1 MDVGRTKAK
10 IESLRKEITDHNYRY
25 YVLDDPIIPDAEY
38 DRLMRELQSLEEH
51 YPQFVQPDS
60 PTQRVGAE
68 PLAAFGQVIHA
79 VPMLSLDNAFA
90 DAELLD
96 FDQRVRNR
104 LEIEDEVEYAAEPK
118 LDGLAVSIRYEK
130 GRLTTGATRG
140 DGVRGEDITHN
151 IRTISSI
158 PLRLR
163 GNNLPEVL
171 DVRGEVFMPK
181 TGFAEL
187 NRRISEEGGKP
198 FVNPRNAAAGSLRQL
213 DPSITAKRPLDI
225 FFYGVGY
232 TEGWQLPDTHADVLA
247 RLRDFG
253 LRVCSE
259 ARVVR
264 GVSGCIEYYAELGR
278 RRGELAYEI
287 DGVVY
292 KVNRLDWQEQL
303 GFVSRAPRWAIA
315 HKFPAEEEITVVR
328 DVNWQV
334 GRTGAVTPVARLEPV
349 FVGGVTVSNAT
360 LHNFDELRRKDV
372 RVGDTVIV
380 RRAGDVI
387 PEVVSVVMKR
397 RPSDSSVVALPEHCP
412 VCGSD
417 VVREKGE
424 AVARCVG
431 GLVCP
436 AQRKEALK
444 HFASRKAMDID
455 GLGSKLIEQL
465 VDDGL
470 VSNAADIYRL
480 DAEQISSLE
489 RMGDKS
495 ARNLVAALEKSKS
508 VSLER
513 FIYSLGIR
521 DVGEATAK
529 GLANFFGDLQRIQ
542 DASIDDLQ
550 EVPDV
555 GPIVAGHIHSFFSQP
570 HNVDV
575 VQKLF
580 AQGVKTIPPEKL
592 TSDLQPL
599 LGTTIVITG
608 TLESMS
614 RQDAKAMLEKAGA
627 KVTSSVSKK
636 TTMVVV
642 GKDPGSKAEKA
653 QKLGIKI
660 VTEAELPSFLPY
672 LKKGN

>member
-1 MDVGRTKAK
+1 MEVQRAKAK
-10 IESLRKEITDHNYRY
+10 IDSLREEITNHNYRY
-25 YVLDDPIIPDAEY
+25 YVLDDPTIPDAEY
-38 DRLMRELQSLEEH
+38 DRLLRELQVLEKR
-51 YPQFVQPDS
+51 YPDLVEPDS

-68 PLAAFGQVIHA
+68 PLSAFGQVVHA
-79 VPMLSLDNAFA
+79 VPMLSLENAFA
-90 DAELLD
+90 ESEVVD
-96 FDQRVRNR
+96 FDQRIRNR
-104 LEIEDEVEYAAEPK
+104 LDLDEDVDYVAEPK
-118 LDGLAVSIRYEK
+118 LDGLAVSIRYES
-130 GRLTTGATRG
+130 GRLTTAATRG

-151 IRTISSI
+151 VRTIASV

-163 GNNLPEVL
+163 GSRLPTVL

-181 TGFAEL
+181 LGFAAL
-187 NRRISEEGGKP
+187 NERIAEEGGKP

-213 DPSITAKRPLDI
+213 DPGITAQRPLDI
-225 FFYGVGY
+225 FFYGVGHA
-232 TEGWQLPDTHADVLA
+232 EGWQLPDTHAEILTA
-247 RLRDFG
+247 LREIG
-253 LRVCSE
+253 LRVCPDV
-259 ARVVR
+259 RVVHA
-264 GVSGCIEYYAELGR
+264 VPGCLDYYTELGDR
-278 RRGELAYEI
+278 RASLAYEI

-292 KVNRLDWQEQL
+292 KVNRLDWQERL

-315 HKFPAEEEITVVR
+315 HKFPAEEEITIVR
-328 DVNWQV
+328 GVDWQV

-372 RVGDTVIV
+372 RIGDSVVV

-387 PEVVSVVMKR
+387 PEIVSVVTQR
-397 RPSDSSVVALPEHCP
+397 RPLETAIVDLPAHCP
-412 VCGSD
+412 ICGSD
-417 VVREKGE
+417 VVREDGE

-431 GLVCP
+431 GLFCP

-444 HFASRKAMDID
+444 HFASRRAMDID

-465 VDDGL
+465 VDAGL

-480 DAEQISSLE
+480 DAEQLAAMD
-489 RMGDKS
+489 RMGQKS
-495 ARNLVAALEKSKS
+495 AENLVAALENSKH

-529 GLANFFGDLQRIQ
+529 SLSGFFGDLGRIQ
-542 DASIDDLQ
+542 SASVEELQ

-555 GPIVAGHIHSFFSQP
+555 GPIVAGHIHSFFEQS

-575 VQKLF
+575 IRELF
-580 AQGVKTIPPEKL
+580 AQGVNPIPPEKL
-592 TSDLQPL
+592 TSESQPL
-599 LGTTIVITG
+599 LGMTVVLTG

-614 RQDAKAMLEKAGA
+614 RQEAKARLEKAGA
-627 KVTSSVSKK
+627 KVTSSVSTK
-636 TTMVVV
+636 TSIVVV

-653 QKLGIKI
+653 EKLG
-660 VTEAELPSFLPY
+660 VRLVSEAEMIAFFGQR
-672 LKKGN
+672 KGSV

>member
-104 LEIEDEVEYAAEPK
+104 LEIEAEVEYAAEPK

-151 IRTISSI
+151 IRTIASI

-187 NRRISEEGGKP
+187 NRRISAEGGKP

-213 DPSITAKRPLDI
+213 DPSITAQRPLDI

-232 TEGWQLPDTHADVLA
+232 AEGWQLPDTHADVLA

-264 GVSGCIEYYAELGR
+264 GVSGCVEYYAGLGR

-387 PEVVSVVMKR
+387 PEVVSVVMER
-397 RPSDSSVVALPEHCP
+397 RPADSSVVALPEHCP

-417 VVREKGE
+417 VVREEGE

-580 AQGVKTIPPEKL
+580 AQGVKPIPPEKL

-653 QKLGIKI
+653 QKLGIRV
-660 VTEAELPSFLPY
+660 VTETELLSEISR
-672 LKKGN
+672 

>member
-1 MDVGRTKAK
+1 MDVGRAKAK

-104 LEIEDEVEYAAEPK
+104 LEIEAEVEYAAEPK

-151 IRTISSI
+151 IRTIASI

-187 NRRISEEGGKP
+187 NRRISAEGGKP

-213 DPSITAKRPLDI
+213 DPSITAQRPLDI

-232 TEGWQLPDTHADVLA
+232 AEGWQLPDTHADVLA

-264 GVSGCIEYYAELGR
+264 GVSGCVEYYAELGR

-387 PEVVSVVMKR
+387 PEVVSVVMER
-397 RPSDSSVVALPEHCP
+397 RPADSNVVALPEHCP

-417 VVREKGE
+417 VVREEGE

-495 ARNLVAALEKSKS
+495 ARNLVAAVEKSKS

-580 AQGVKTIPPEKL
+580 AQGVKPIPPEKL

-636 TTMVVV
+636 TTMVLV

-653 QKLGIKI
+653 QKLGIRI
-660 VTEAELPSFLPY
+660 V
-672 LKKGN
+672 

>member
-1 MDVGRTKAK
+1 MDVGRAKAK

-104 LEIEDEVEYAAEPK
+104 LEIEAEVEYAAEPK

-151 IRTISSI
+151 IRTIASI

-163 GNNLPEVL
+163 GKNLPEVL

-187 NRRISEEGGKP
+187 NRRISAEGGKP

-213 DPSITAKRPLDI
+213 DPSITAQRPLDI

-232 TEGWQLPDTHADVLA
+232 AEGWQLPDTHADVLA

-264 GVSGCIEYYAELGR
+264 GVSGCVEYYAELGR

-387 PEVVSVVMKR
+387 PEVVSVVMER
-397 RPSDSSVVALPEHCP
+397 RPADSSVVALPEHCP

-417 VVREKGE
+417 VVREEGE

-508 VSLER
+508 VSLQR

-580 AQGVKTIPPEKL
+580 AQGVKPIPPEKL

-636 TTMVVV
+636 TTMVLV

-653 QKLGIKI
+653 QKLGIRI
-660 VTEAELPSFLPY
+660 VTETELPSEIS
-672 LKKGN
+672 G

>member
-1 MDVGRTKAK
+1 MEVDRAKAK
-10 IESLRKEITDHNYRY
+10 IESLREEITNHNYRY
-25 YVLDDPIIPDAEY
+25 YVLDDPTVPDAEY
-38 DRLMRELQSLEEH
+38 DRLLRELQSLENR
-51 YPQFVQPDS
+51 YPELIEPDS

-68 PLAAFGQVIHA
+68 PLAAFGQVDHA

-90 DAELLD
+90 ESELVD

-104 LEIEDEVEYAAEPK
+104 LEIEVDVDYVAEPK
-118 LDGLAVSIRYEK
+118 LDGLAVSIRYEN
-130 GRLTTGATRG
+130 GRLTTAATRG
-140 DGVRGEDITHN
+140 DGIRGENITHN
-151 IRTISSI
+151 IRTIASI

-163 GNNLPEVL
+163 GARVPAVL

-181 TGFAEL
+181 IGFASL
-187 NRRISEEGGKP
+187 NARIVEEGGKA

-213 DPSITAKRPLDI
+213 DPSITAQRPLDI
-225 FFYGVGY
+225 FFYGVGFAS
-232 TEGWQLPDTHADVLA
+232 GWVQPETHADVLA
-247 RLRDFG
+247 VLREIG
-253 LRVCSE
+253 LRVCPE
-259 ARVVR
+259 IRVVHA
-264 GVSGCIEYYAELGR
+264 VSGCLDYYAELGDR
-278 RRGELAYEI
+278 RASLGYDI

-292 KVNRLDWQEQL
+292 KVNRLDWQERL

-315 HKFPAEEEITVVR
+315 HKFAAEEEITIVSGV
-328 DVNWQV
+328 DWQV

-372 RVGDTVIV
+372 RVGDTVVV

-387 PEVVSVVMKR
+387 PEIVSVVAER
-397 RPSDSSVVALPEHCP
+397 RPADTQLVELPTHCP
-412 VCGSD
+412 VCESD
-417 VVREKGE
+417 VVREEGE

-444 HFASRKAMDID
+444 HFASRRAMDID

-465 VDDGL
+465 VEADL

-480 DAEQISSLE
+480 DAEQLASMD
-489 RMGDKS
+489 RMGQKS
-495 ARNLVAALEKSKS
+495 AENLVTALEKSKD

-529 GLANFFGDLQRIQ
+529 SLSGFFGGVEQIQ
-542 DASIDDLQ
+542 NASLEELQ

-555 GPIVAGHIHSFFSQP
+555 GPIVAAHIHSFFQQS
-570 HNVDV
+570 HNIDV
-575 VQKLF
+575 IRELF
-580 AQGVKTIPPEKL
+580 AQGVRPVAPEKL
-592 TSDLQPL
+592 TRESQPL
-599 LGTTIVITG
+599 FGMTVVLTG

-614 RQDAKAMLEKAGA
+614 RQDAKSRLEKAGA
-627 KVTSSVSKK
+627 KITNSVSKK
-636 TTMVVV
+636 TSMVIV

-653 QKLGIKI
+653 EKLGVRI
-660 VTEAELPSFLPY
+660 VSEAEIKSIFD
-672 LKKGN
+672 K

>member
-1 MDVGRTKAK
+1 MDVGRAKAK

-104 LEIEDEVEYAAEPK
+104 LEIEAEVEYAAEPK

-151 IRTISSI
+151 IRTIASI

-163 GNNLPEVL
+163 GKNLPEVL

-187 NRRISEEGGKP
+187 NRRISAEGGKP

-213 DPSITAKRPLDI
+213 DPSITAQRPLDI

-232 TEGWQLPDTHADVLA
+232 AEGWQLPDTHADVLA

-264 GVSGCIEYYAELGR
+264 GVSGCVEYYAELGR

-387 PEVVSVVMKR
+387 PEVVSVVMER
-397 RPSDSSVVALPEHCP
+397 RPADSSVVALPEHCP

-417 VVREKGE
+417 VVREEGE

-508 VSLER
+508 VSLQR

-580 AQGVKTIPPEKL
+580 AQGVKPIPPEKL

-636 TTMVVV
+636 TTMVLV

-653 QKLGIKI
+653 QKLGIRI
-660 VTEAELPSFLPY
+660 VTETELPSFLP
-672 LKKGN
+672 

>member
-140 DGVRGEDITHN
+140 DGERGEDITHN

-315 HKFPAEEEITVVR
+315 HKFPAEEEITGVR
-328 DVNWQV
+328 DVTWQV

-387 PEVVSVVMKR
+387 PEVVSVVMER

-417 VVREKGE
+417 VVREEGE

-580 AQGVKTIPPEKL
+580 AQGVKPIPPEKL

-660 VTEAELPSFLPY
+660 VTETELPGEIS
-672 LKKGN
+672 G

>member
-1 MDVGRTKAK
+1 MDVGRAKAK

-38 DRLMRELQSLEEH
+38 DRLMRELQSLEEN

-104 LEIEDEVEYAAEPK
+104 LEIEAEVEYAAEPK

-151 IRTISSI
+151 IRTIASI

-187 NRRISEEGGKP
+187 NRRISAEGGKP

-213 DPSITAKRPLDI
+213 DPSLTAQRPLDI

-232 TEGWQLPDTHADVLA
+232 AEGWQLPDTHADVLA

-264 GVSGCIEYYAELGR
+264 GVSGCVEYYAELGR

-387 PEVVSVVMKR
+387 PEVVSVVMER
-397 RPSDSSVVALPEHCP
+397 RPADSSVVALPEHCP

-417 VVREKGE
+417 VVREEGE

-580 AQGVKTIPPEKL
+580 AQGVKPIPPEKL

-636 TTMVVV
+636 TTMVLV

-653 QKLGIKI
+653 QKLGIRI
-660 VTEAELPSFLPY
+660 VTETELPSFLP
-672 LKKGN
+672 

>member
-1 MDVGRTKAK
+1 MDVGRAKAK

-104 LEIEDEVEYAAEPK
+104 LEIEAEVEYAAEPK

-151 IRTISSI
+151 IRTIASI

-163 GNNLPEVL
+163 GKNLPEVL

-187 NRRISEEGGKP
+187 NRRISAEGGKP

-213 DPSITAKRPLDI
+213 DPSITAQRPLDI

-232 TEGWQLPDTHADVLA
+232 AEGWQLPDTHADVLA

-264 GVSGCIEYYAELGR
+264 GVSGCVEYYAELGR

-387 PEVVSVVMKR
+387 PEVVSVVMER
-397 RPSDSSVVALPEHCP
+397 RPADSNVVALPEHCP

-417 VVREKGE
+417 VVREEGE

-508 VSLER
+508 VSLQR

-580 AQGVKTIPPEKL
+580 AQGVKPIPPEKL

-636 TTMVVV
+636 TTMVLV

-653 QKLGIKI
+653 QKLGIRI
-660 VTEAELPSFLPY
+660 VTETELPSEIS
-672 LKKGN
+672 G

>member
-1 MDVGRTKAK
+1 
-10 IESLRKEITDHNYRY
+10 
-25 YVLDDPIIPDAEY
+25 
-38 DRLMRELQSLEEH
+38 
-51 YPQFVQPDS
+51 
-60 PTQRVGAE
+60 
-68 PLAAFGQVIHA
+68 
-79 VPMLSLDNAFA
+79 
-90 DAELLD
+90 
-96 FDQRVRNR
+96 
-104 LEIEDEVEYAAEPK
+104 
-118 LDGLAVSIRYEK
+118 
-130 GRLTTGATRG
+130 
-140 DGVRGEDITHN
+140 
-151 IRTISSI
+151 
-158 PLRLR
+158 
-163 GNNLPEVL
+163 
-171 DVRGEVFMPK
+171 
-181 TGFAEL
+181 
-187 NRRISEEGGKP
+187 
-198 FVNPRNAAAGSLRQL
+198 
-213 DPSITAKRPLDI
+213 
-225 FFYGVGY
+225 
-232 TEGWQLPDTHADVLA
+232 
-247 RLRDFG
+247 
-253 LRVCSE
+253 
-259 ARVVR
+259 
-264 GVSGCIEYYAELGR
+264 
-278 RRGELAYEI
+278 
-287 DGVVY
+287 
-292 KVNRLDWQEQL
+292 
-303 GFVSRAPRWAIA
+303 
-315 HKFPAEEEITVVR
+315 
-328 DVNWQV
+328 
-334 GRTGAVTPVARLEPV
+334 
-349 FVGGVTVSNAT
+349 

-387 PEVVSVVMKR
+387 PEVVSVVMER
-397 RPSDSSVVALPEHCP
+397 RPADSSVVALPEHCP

-417 VVREKGE
+417 VVREEGE

-580 AQGVKTIPPEKL
+580 AQGVKPIPPEKL

-636 TTMVVV
+636 TTMVLV

-653 QKLGIKI
+653 QKLGIRI
-660 VTEAELPSFLPY
+660 VTETELPSFLP
-672 LKKGN
+672 

>member
-151 IRTISSI
+151 IRTIASI

-213 DPSITAKRPLDI
+213 DPSLTAQRPLDI

-232 TEGWQLPDTHADVLA
+232 AEGWQLPDTHADVLA

-253 LRVCSE
+253 LRVCPE

-387 PEVVSVVMKR
+387 PEVVSVVMER
-397 RPSDSSVVALPEHCP
+397 RPADSSVVALPGHCP

-417 VVREKGE
+417 VVREEGE

-555 GPIVAGHIHSFFSQP
+555 GPIVAGHIHSFFSQT

-580 AQGVKTIPPEKL
+580 AQGVKPIPPEKL

-599 LGTTIVITG
+599 LGTTVVITG

-653 QKLGIKI
+653 QKLGIRI
-660 VTEAELPSFLPY
+660 VTETELSSIMPNV
-672 LKKGN
+672 KKGN

>member
-1 MDVGRTKAK
+1 MDVGRAKAK

-104 LEIEDEVEYAAEPK
+104 LEIEAEVEYAAEPK

-151 IRTISSI
+151 IRTIASI

-163 GNNLPEVL
+163 GKNLPEVL

-187 NRRISEEGGKP
+187 NRRISAEGGKP

-213 DPSITAKRPLDI
+213 DPSITAQRPLDI

-232 TEGWQLPDTHADVLA
+232 AEGWQLPDTHADVLA

-264 GVSGCIEYYAELGR
+264 GVSGCVEYYAELGR

-387 PEVVSVVMKR
+387 PEVVSVVMER
-397 RPSDSSVVALPEHCP
+397 RPADSNVVALPEHCP

-417 VVREKGE
+417 VVREEGE

-495 ARNLVAALEKSKS
+495 ARNLVAAVEKSKS

-580 AQGVKTIPPEKL
+580 AQGVKPIPPEKL

-636 TTMVVV
+636 TTMVLV

-653 QKLGIKI
+653 QKLGIRI
-660 VTEAELPSFLPY
+660 VTETELPSEIS
-672 LKKGN
+672 G

>member
-38 DRLMRELQSLEEH
+38 DRLMRELQSLEED

-151 IRTISSI
+151 IRTIASI

-253 LRVCSE
+253 LRVCTE

-264 GVSGCIEYYAELGR
+264 AVSGCIEYYAELGR

-372 RVGDTVIV
+372 RVGDTVTV

-387 PEVVSVVMKR
+387 PEVVSVVMER
-397 RPSDSSVVALPEHCP
+397 RPAVSSVVALPEHCP

-417 VVREKGE
+417 VVREEGE

-431 GLVCP
+431 GLFCP

-555 GPIVAGHIHSFFSQP
+555 GPIVAGHIHSFFAQP

-580 AQGVKTIPPEKL
+580 AQGVKPIPPEKL

-660 VTEAELPSFLPY
+660 VTETELPSEIS
-672 LKKGN
+672 G

>member
-104 LEIEDEVEYAAEPK
+104 LEIEAEVEYAAEPK

-151 IRTISSI
+151 IRTIASI

-213 DPSITAKRPLDI
+213 DPSITAQRPLDI

-232 TEGWQLPDTHADVLA
+232 AEGWQLPDTHADVLA

-264 GVSGCIEYYAELGR
+264 GVSGCVEYYAGLGR

-387 PEVVSVVMKR
+387 PEVVSVVMER
-397 RPSDSSVVALPEHCP
+397 RPADSSVVALPEHCP

-417 VVREKGE
+417 VVREEGE

-580 AQGVKTIPPEKL
+580 AQGVKPIPPEKL

-599 LGTTIVITG
+599 LGTTVVITG

-653 QKLGIKI
+653 QKLGIRI
-660 VTEAELPSFLPY
+660 VTETELPSEISR
-672 LKKGN
+672 

>member
-104 LEIEDEVEYAAEPK
+104 LEIEAEVEYAAEPK

-151 IRTISSI
+151 IRTIASI

-187 NRRISEEGGKP
+187 NRRISAEGGKP

-213 DPSITAKRPLDI
+213 DPRITAQRPLDI

-232 TEGWQLPDTHADVLA
+232 AEGWQLPDTHADVLA

-264 GVSGCIEYYAELGR
+264 GVSGCVEYYAGLGR

-387 PEVVSVVMKR
+387 PEVVSVVMER
-397 RPSDSSVVALPEHCP
+397 RPADSSVVALPEHCP

-417 VVREKGE
+417 VVREEGE

-580 AQGVKTIPPEKL
+580 AQGVKPIPPEKL

-653 QKLGIKI
+653 QKLGIRV
-660 VTEAELPSFLPY
+660 VTETELLSEISR
-672 LKKGN
+672 

>member
-104 LEIEDEVEYAAEPK
+104 LEIEAEVEYAAEPK

-151 IRTISSI
+151 IRTIASI

-163 GNNLPEVL
+163 GKNLPEVL

-187 NRRISEEGGKP
+187 NRRISAEGGKP

-213 DPSITAKRPLDI
+213 DPSITAQRPLDI

-232 TEGWQLPDTHADVLA
+232 AEGWQLPDTHADVLA

-264 GVSGCIEYYAELGR
+264 GVSGCVEYYAELGR

-387 PEVVSVVMKR
+387 PEVVSVVMER
-397 RPSDSSVVALPEHCP
+397 RPADSNVVALPEHCP

-417 VVREKGE
+417 VVREEGE

-508 VSLER
+508 VSLQR

-580 AQGVKTIPPEKL
+580 AQGVKPIPPEKL

-636 TTMVVV
+636 TTMVLV

-653 QKLGIKI
+653 QKLGIRI
-660 VTEAELPSFLPY
+660 VTETELPSEIS
-672 LKKGN
+672 G